1 MDFPASQPTRRQ
13 ALRMVSASVIGAGL
27 AGCADLIP
35 QNVGLALTPSPIT
48 DPAVFNFALNLE
60 YLESEY
66 YRRGV
71 YGSGLPD
78 ELVGPRPGPVNGGR
92 QVPWRTAYLREMFAE
107 IAEDE
112 TAHVRF
118 FRRTISSSPLVE
130 LSRPALDF
138 TNSFRT
144 VGAAAGLGPDFDPF
158 ANEENFLLGA
168 FLFEDV
174 GISATAAGGDLIAD
188 PASKEA
194 AAGILAVE
202 GYHGGMI
209 RAEIAER
216 GGDLIARADNLS
228 RARTAMESANNR
240 RPNRTSVSTTIS
252 KEQPIGAGDVF
263 PGELVVAPTDPQGRT
278 PPRPPQDVL
287 NIVFLNP
294 DPEARRGGF
303 FPQGVQGVVRHASL
317 RAANGG
323 RG

>member
-1 MDFPASQPTRRQ
+1 MLFPGYEPSRRQ
-13 ALRMVSASVIGAGL
+13 ALRMISAGVIGAGL
-27 AGCADLIP
+27 VGCADLIP
-35 QNVGLALTPSPIT
+35 QGVGLALTPSPIT
-48 DPAVFNFALNLE
+48 DPSVFNFALNLE

-71 YGSGLPD
+71 YGEGLPA
-78 ELVGPRPGPVNGGR
+78 ELTGPNPGPVNGGR
-92 QVPWRTAYLREMFAE
+92 AVPWRTPYLREMFAE

-138 TNSFRT
+138 TDSFRR
-144 VGAAAGLGPDFDPF
+144 VGAAAGLGPNFDPF
-158 ANEENFLLGA
+158 ADEDSFLLGA

-174 GISATAAGGDLIAD
+174 GISATAGGGDLIAD
-188 PASKEA
+188 PRSIEA

-209 RAEIAER
+209 RGEIAER
-216 GGDLIARADNLS
+216 GDALIARADAIS
-228 RARTAMESANNR
+228 RARAAVESPKNQ
-240 RPNRTSVSTTIS
+240 RPNRTGVSTTRY
-252 KEQPIGAGDVF
+252 KEQPIGSGDVF

-294 DPEARRGGF
+294 DPNASRGGF
-303 FPQGVQGVVRHASL
+303 FPRGVQGVVRHAFNS
-317 RAANGG
+317 RAEG
-323 RG
+323 RA

>member
-1 MDFPASQPTRRQ
+1 MDLSEPAPTRRQ
-13 ALRMVSASVIGAGL
+13 TLRMISAGAVGAGL
-27 AGCADLIP
+27 GGCADLIP
-35 QNVGLALTPSPIT
+35 QGVGLALTPSPIT
-48 DPAVFNFALNLE
+48 DPSVFNFALNLE

-78 ELVGPRPGPVNGGR
+78 ELVGPNPGTVNGGR
-92 QVPWRTAYLREMFAE
+92 QVPWRTPYLREMFAE

-130 LSRPALDF
+130 LSRPALDY
-138 TNSFRT
+138 TNAFRT
-144 VGAAAGLGPDFDPF
+144 VGAMAGLGSEWDPF
-158 ANEENFLLGA
+158 ASEEDFLLGA

-216 GGDLIARADNLS
+216 GGDMITRADNLS
-228 RARTAMESANNR
+228 RARTRMESADNS
-240 RPNRTSVSTTIS
+240 RPNRTSVQTTIS
-252 KEQPIGAGDVF
+252 KEQPISAGDVF

-294 DPEARRGGF
+294 DPDARRGGF
-303 FPQGVQGVVRHASL
+303 FPRGVQGVVRHANLS
-317 RAANGG
+317 AASRG

>member
-1 MDFPASQPTRRQ
+1 MDRPEVRPTRRQ
-13 ALRMVSASVIGAGL
+13 ALHIVSAGVIGAGL
-27 AGCADLIP
+27 AGCADLVP
-35 QNVGLALTPSPIT
+35 QGVGLALTPSPLT
-48 DPAVFNFALNLE
+48 DPSVFNFALNLE

-78 ELVGPRPGPVNGGR
+78 DLVGPNPGPVNGGR
-92 QVPWRTAYLREMFAE
+92 RVPWRTPYLREMFAE

-118 FRRTISSSPLVE
+118 FRRTTSSSPLVE
-130 LSRPALDF
+130 LSRPALDY
-138 TNSFRT
+138 TNAFRA

-158 ANEENFLLGA
+158 ASEEDFLLGA

-174 GISATAAGGDLIAD
+174 GISASAAAGDLIAD

-216 GGDLIARADNLS
+216 GGTLINRADNIS
-228 RARTAMESANNR
+228 RARTRLESANND

-252 KEQPIGAGDVF
+252 KEQPISVGDVF
-263 PGELVVAPTDPQGRT
+263 PGELVVAPTDLQGRT

-287 NIVFLNP
+287 NIVFLNA
-294 DPEARRGGF
+294 DPKARRGGF
-303 FPQGVQGVVRHASL
+303 FPNGVRGVVRHASL
-317 RAANGG
+317 GNAANG
-323 RG
+323 RA